1 MPRSPSRRRLR
12 FNVAQICYLTLLVA
26 LAVGWWV
33 ERVRLRH
40 RLERE
45 RQALREADLKLRRI
59 YAEQKAR
66 DDEALMKTQVEL
78 RFAQKRI
85 DELEQVYG
93 VVD

>member
-1 MPRSPSRRRLR
+1 
-12 FNVAQICYLTLLVA
+12 
-26 LAVGWWV
+26 V

-40 RLERE
+40 RLERD
-45 RQALREADLKLRRI
+45 RQAIRQADQNLRRV

-85 DELEQVYG
+85 DELEQIDG
-93 VVD
+93 IVD